1 MLTGAFLYLPLVF
14 MPEADSLKHPQLFY
28 LTLPLPRQYEIGQ
41 KDRRPIRTTTEKE
54 ILLDAIYLCTMK
66 LRQNP
71 SGDNRNLVVGDW
83 GKKYVRLW
91 VSSLT

>member
-1 MLTGAFLYLPLVF
+1 APAAILLNF
-14 MPEADSLKHPQLFY
+14 
-28 LTLPLPRQYEIGQ
+28 PLPRQYEIGQ

>member
-1 MLTGAFLYLPLVF
+1 M
-14 MPEADSLKHPQLFY
+14 
-28 LTLPLPRQYEIGQ
+28 
-41 KDRRPIRTTTEKE
+41 EKE